1 MLFLGTSSGPRNMVL
16 VSEMCMH
23 EETVWGDLVLQFFLR
38 LWLTQGQLA
47 EPEAPA
53 TSPAACPHTTPSTIR
68 VERGEDIVRRGNVQG
83 ARQQSRDLLQQSPS
97 ARGHTSVAIL
107 R

>member
-1 MLFLGTSSGPRNMVL
+1 MLFLGTGSGPRNVVL
-16 VSEMCMH
+16 VSDMCEH
-23 EETVWGDLVLQFFLR
+23 EETVWCDLVLQFFLR

-97 ARGHTSVAIL
+97 ARGHSSVAIL